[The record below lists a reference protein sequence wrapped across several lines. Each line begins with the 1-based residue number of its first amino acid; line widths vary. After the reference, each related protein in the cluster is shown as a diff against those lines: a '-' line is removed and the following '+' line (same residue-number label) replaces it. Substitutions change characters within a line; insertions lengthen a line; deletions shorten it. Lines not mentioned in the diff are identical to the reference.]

1 MSDVLENPPL
11 PLGYSPLKPGAIV
24 NVVTCL
30 EMRSPPAA
38 RPARPGDVDFD
49 LQPWHPSLP
58 EFRDLFRRVGQDWLW
73 YSRLIM
79 ADEKLRA
86 IIDHADVDLYRLS
99 EHGEVLGLL
108 ELDFRDPGQCELYF
122 FGLVPQAIGKGAG
135 RYLVDRGIALAWNR
149 GPDDKGVGKAPI
161 QRLWVHTC
169 TFDHPSALG
178 FYQKAGF
185 KPYAFMVEVAEDP
198 RLTGHLPREAA
209 PHVPLLEVKP

>member
-1 MSDVLENPPL
+1 MSDAIENPPL
-11 PLGYSPLKPGAIV
+11 PLGYSPLKPGQIV

-30 EMRSPPAA
+30 EMLAPPAP
-38 RPARPGDVDFD
+38 RPARPGDVNFE
-49 LQPWHPSLP
+49 LLPWRPSLP

-86 IIDHADVDLYRLS
+86 IIDHPDVDLYRLS
-99 EHGEVLGLL
+99 EGGEVLGLL
-108 ELDFRDPGQCELYF
+108 ELDFRDKGQCELSF
-122 FGLVPQAIGKGAG
+122 FGLVPAAIGKGAG
-135 RYLVDRGIALAWNR
+135 RFLVDRGIALAWNR
-149 GPDDKGVGKAPI
+149 GAAKQPI
-161 QRLWVHTC
+161 TRLWVHTC
-169 TFDHPSALG
+169 TFDHPAALG

-209 PHVPLLEVKP
+209 PHVPLLDRLPS